1 MKNESIKY
9 CIQDCK
15 SLYQVL
21 DKFNEL
27 IYDKFNLNI
36 HNSPTLS
43 SLAFNIFRAH
53 YLKDS
58 KIPLIGGNMLNDIRE
73 GYFGG
78 HTDMYKPTVDGAA
91 LRREEKIYVYDVN
104 SLYPFVMS
112 KHKMPV
118 GNIQYFEGD
127 IYKSQ
132 SNPYGFFLAEIQAPK
147 ALNIPILLTK
157 AKINN
162 VLRTLA
168 PLGK

>member
-1 MKNESIKY
+1 
-9 CIQDCK
+9 
-15 SLYQVL
+15 
-21 DKFNEL
+21 
-27 IYDKFNLNI
+27 
-36 HNSPTLS
+36 
-43 SLAFNIFRAH
+43 
-53 YLKDS
+53 
-58 KIPLIGGNMLNDIRE
+58 MLNDIRA

-78 HTDMYKPTVDGAA
+78 HTDMYKPTVDGA
-91 LRREEKIYVYDVN
+91 EKIYVYDVN

-132 SNPYGFFLAEIQAPK
+132 QNPYGFFLAEIQAPK
-147 ALNIPILLTK
+147 VLNIPILLTK

>member
-1 MKNESIKY
+1 
-9 CIQDCK
+9 
-15 SLYQVL
+15 
-21 DKFNEL
+21 
-27 IYDKFNLNI
+27 
-36 HNSPTLS
+36 
-43 SLAFNIFRAH
+43 
-53 YLKDS
+53 
-58 KIPLIGGNMLNDIRE
+58 MLNDIRA
-73 GYFGG
+73 GYFGRGAG
-78 HTDMYKPTVDGAA
+78 HTDMYKPTVDGA
-91 LRREEKIYVYDVN
+91 EKIYVYDVN

-132 SNPYGFFLAEIQAPK
+132 PRSENPYGFFLAEIQAGRRHPK
-147 ALNIPILLTK
+147 VLNIPILLTK